1 MKRFS
6 LSMIFNQRGRWLWF
20 FILATSLVASS
31 VATPLSILSAHA
43 GPVSIPSL
51 LLSLRMEGTPSII
64 WFEKG
69 KALYKLMAYRESA
82 EAFSH
87 VDKDGEKDGIPKEM
101 IEESLYLRANSLMK
115 IGDYS
120 EAMAL
125 LNLIPDK
132 SRFYSYALYTTA
144 MIHLYQGNEKDAIE
158 AFEQISRNFPSEDL
172 AFKAHLTSGFI
183 FLERGSPAEA
193 VRHFAVIPG
202 TSPFYMQALFGSGW
216 AYAKM
221 GRWVRTVV
229 SWEELSSRYP
239 ESKYTRE
246 VMPYIGH
253 AYAALSAYGKALD
266 QNGIALRYYQ
276 DLLKKLS
283 DIGKRVESK
292 EIKAI
297 AEAIDITGDKK
308 MSDDLELYHGL
319 LSMEEYLSGRKN
331 ARESDIKILI
341 AASRERRSDITD
353 RLSKGLSRRIE
364 ELTPQLLEASVAA
377 SLEMARNLRLEGGGR
392 ISNDMIFREP

>member
-6 LSMIFNQRGRWLWF
+6 PSMIFNQTGRWLRF
-20 FILATSLVASS
+20 FILAASLVVSS
-31 VATPLSILSAHA
+31 VMPPLSTHSAYA
-43 GPVSIPSL
+43 GPVSIPPL
-51 LLSLRMEGTPSII
+51 LLSLRMEGIPSIL

-69 KALYKLMAYRESA
+69 KALYNLMAYQEAA

-87 VDKDGEKDGIPKEM
+87 IEKDGEKGGSPKEM

-115 IGDYS
+115 IGDYP
-120 EAMAL
+120 EAAAL

-144 MIHLYQGNEKDAIE
+144 MIYLYQENEKNAIE
-158 AFEQISRNFPSEDL
+158 VFEQISANFPAENIT
-172 AFKAHLTSGFI
+172 FKAHLTSGFI
-183 FLERGSPAEA
+183 FLEKDNPAEA
-193 VRHFAVIPG
+193 VRHFAVIPE

-216 AYAKM
+216 AHAKM

-239 ESKYTRE
+239 ESQYTRE

-283 DIGKRVESK
+283 DIGKRIESK

-297 AEAIDITGDKK
+297 AEAIDIAGDKK

-319 LSMEEYLSGRKN
+319 LSMEEYLSGRKGVG
-331 ARESDIKILI
+331 ESDIRILI
-341 AASRERRSDITD
+341 TASVESRSNITD
-353 RLSKGLSRRIE
+353 RLSERLSRRIDD
-364 ELTPQLLEASVAA
+364 LRHQLLEASLTA